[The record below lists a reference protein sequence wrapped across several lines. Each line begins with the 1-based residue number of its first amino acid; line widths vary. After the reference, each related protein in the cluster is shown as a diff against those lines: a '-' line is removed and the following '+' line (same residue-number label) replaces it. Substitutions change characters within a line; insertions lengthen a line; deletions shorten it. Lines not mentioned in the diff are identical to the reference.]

1 MNKLKTKVI
10 GTAFTAALLALGTTS
25 ANAAETSTEQAVSQ
39 FVLVQGKQLM
49 SNVSQQ
55 LQKSIAQSIET
66 FSIDQAVSWI
76 SDDEESQLATKS
88 TNESKDTT
96 VKAEEE

>member
-10 GTAFTAALLALGTTS
+10 GTAFTAALLTLGTTS

-55 LQKSIAQSIET
+55 LKQSIAQSIES
-66 FSIDQAVSWI
+66 FSIDQAISWVSE
-76 SDDEESQLATKS
+76 DDSSQLANKEKAK
-88 TNESKDTT
+88 NTT